1 MLHEGRGLTHRFD
14 ELQRVGVQSGTLQPR
29 LASPRLAS
37 PRLAFPFCLT
47 CNVQRATQVGALLVL
62 QIDAAINAGNSG
74 GPVFALDGSVVGVA
88 FSKAVS
94 FAHSV
99 CTPDVRTVADS
110 NRSNA
115 LRRAATVADSATVA
129 RLHMHE
135 VQCHRNGAWR
145 SALGCAHRRTT
156 RSCTP
161 CEYSEYPMRCADGP
175 QGWNGQRRLRHPL
188 GRTRQLPLPVPHS
201 LWSLSVY
208 ASGWMPLR
216 VAPRSQCTSLHVAIP
231 HAAAQHAEAW
241 IGLRRTSFDS
251 V

>member
-1 MLHEGRGLTHRFD
+1 M
-14 ELQRVGVQSGTLQPR
+14 
-29 LASPRLAS
+29 
-37 PRLAFPFCLT
+37 
-47 CNVQRATQVGALLVL
+47 L

-135 VQCHRNGAWR
+135 AQCHRNGAWR
-145 SALGCAHRRTT
+145 SALGCAHRPTT
-156 RSCTP
+156 RSSTP

-175 QGWNGQRRLRHPL
+175 QGWNGQRRLRHPV
-188 GRTRQLPLPVPHS
+188 GRTRQLSLPVSTPTACGRC
-201 LWSLSVY
+201 LSTHRDGCRC
-208 ASGWMPLR
+208 A
-216 VAPRSQCTSLHVAIP
+216 
-231 HAAAQHAEAW
+231 
-241 IGLRRTSFDS
+241 LRRDHSAPVCTWPSRTRRPS
-251 V
+251 MQRRGSACCGALALIRSNVRAYCSMLQVVR